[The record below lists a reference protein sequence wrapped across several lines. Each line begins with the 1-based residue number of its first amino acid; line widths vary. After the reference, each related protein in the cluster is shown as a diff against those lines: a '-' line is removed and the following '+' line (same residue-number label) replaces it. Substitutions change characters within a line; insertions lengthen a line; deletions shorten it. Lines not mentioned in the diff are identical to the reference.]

1 MSNKIY
7 LYGRFGFREDTLENW
22 EAKNPVLEKGEPG
35 VVRDGQNGEWLKIGD
50 GVTPWNELD
59 YKRGPQGEKG
69 DKGDK
74 GADGTITNID
84 QTYNPESENA
94 QSGKAVAEALSKVN
108 VDDVSAIEAKAAT
121 AQETAEKALNAT
133 APYDAQKIGSS
144 IELVD
149 GAVRETLQV
158 VRGVAP
164 SIDAI
169 KWDGSTI
176 EPTEGSGTEQDP
188 YIIDTPAKLAHI
200 VKQYNTGKH
209 YIITNDFDLSGHEWI
224 SSKDLIATYGATGF
238 SGTIDG
244 QGHSIV
250 GLTSNP
256 QTADKEYY
264 TGLIPK
270 VAVGGRLHI
279 ENLQV
284 REANITGSSNQGF
297 ASGILVGYSHR
308 CAKIEIIN
316 CYTDGV
322 LSGLDGG
329 GWIGGGHADY
339 GITISQCSTNAI
351 YEVSQYGGAIADA
364 WVDDYFIN
372 NCYVRGKL
380 FGKGISNHS
389 KNITNCFATEE
400 YNGKN
405 ATVISEGTP
414 VEDIGL
420 DDVFVGQYVNELN
433 YSYIPM
439 PKSIYTIPM
448 TDTVEICLDNQSPI
462 YVTPDSEGYL
472 NMNQFETISYLSMSF
487 YNNGAFIYTYSV
499 ALKDKVENIEESVE
513 QLNITNQSLI
523 SGISNNTKLIN
534 ETATGIINDIN
545 KITNISSNTKISV
558 VTYTSPENYEFEVE
572 PNTIYFLKGSK
583 DNQCWHDELYNIGNT
598 EKYAKKY
605 VGVIVGADS
614 VHGLTRALAIE
625 IQQGS
630 SIFGSDSTFSIWPLT
645 AINNPI
651 ASGNE
656 TKYTMKLGFKD
667 CSASYPVT
675 IVKIYNEPMDI

>member
-7 LYGRFGFREDTLENW
+7 LNGRFGFREDTLENW

-35 VVRDGQNGEWLKIGD
+35 IVRDGQNGEWLKIGD
-50 GVTPWNELD
+50 GVTPWNKLD
-59 YKRGPQGEKG
+59 YKRGPQG
-69 DKGDK
+69 
-74 GADGTITNID
+74 
-84 QTYNPESENA
+84 
-94 QSGKAVAEALSKVN
+94 N
-108 VDDVSAIEAKAAT
+108 VDDVSVIEAKAAT
-121 AQETAEKALNAT
+121 AQETADKALNAT
-133 APYDAQKIGSS
+133 APYDAQKIGSG

-284 REANITGSSNQGF
+284 RDANITGSSNQGF
-297 ASGILVGYSHR
+297 ASGIIAGYCHQCESITLR
-308 CAKIEIIN
+308 N
-316 CYTDGV
+316 CYTDGE
-322 LSGLDGG
+322 LYGKDGG

-364 WVDDYFIN
+364 WADNYFIN

-420 DDVFVGQYVNELN
+420 DDVFVGEYVNELN

-439 PKSIYTIPM
+439 PKGIYTIPFAQS
-448 TDTVEICLDNQSPI
+448 VEVCFDEQSPV
-462 YVTPDSEGYL
+462 YVVPDDEGYINIAQL
-472 NMNQFETISYLSMSF
+472 GVFSVVSSAFANSNGFVYSYGEPLRKAVEENRQAVEENRQAIQTNAQDIDKLFGTVGNM
-487 YNNGAFIYTYSV
+487 
-499 ALKDKVENIEESVE
+499 
-513 QLNITNQSLI
+513 
-523 SGISNNTKLIN
+523 
-534 ETATGIINDIN
+534 
-545 KITNISSNTKISV
+545 KISV
-558 VTYTSPENYEFEVE
+558 VTYHQSQEFKVE
-572 PNTIYFLKGSK
+572 PNTVYFLRGVN
-583 DNQCWHDELYNIGNT
+583 DEQCWHDDSAGQ
-598 EKYAKKY
+598 KYAKRY
-605 VGVIVGADS
+605 IGVIVGELENGQTA
-614 VHGLTRALAIE
+614 RALAIE
-625 IQQGS
+625 IQKGTS
-630 SIFGSDSTFSIWPLT
+630 LFGSDSTFSIWPLN
-645 AINNPI
+645 AIRTSN
-651 ASGNE
+651 A
-656 TKYTMKLGFKD
+656 YTMKLGFD
-667 CSASYPVT
+667 ATTDEPVT
-675 IVKIYNEPMDI
+675 VVKIYNEPMDI